1 MPFPSMLVE
10 EVMSV
15 VARLPTKPGIV
26 LVHFSKVLVM
36 SVHVQKSSIDPAE
49 WHEMR
54 FAVIVLAVA
63 ELLGP
68 GAYRAVPRTAAMAPM
83 VETTRVIE
91 GRIATDEA
99 ETGAT
104 WAVDVIGAALATE
117 SYSAPRA

>member
-10 EVMSV
+10 DVMSV

-54 FAVIVLAVA
+54 FAVVLSVVA
-63 ELLGP
+63 ELLRP
-68 GAYRAVPRTAAMAPM
+68 GAYCAASWTAAMAPR
-83 VETTRVIE
+83 TRN
-91 GRIATDEA
+91 
-99 ETGAT
+99 
-104 WAVDVIGAALATE
+104 LKMC
-117 SYSAPRA
+117 

>member
-1 MPFPSMLVE
+1 MLVE

-15 VARLPTKPGIV
+15 VASLPTKPGIV
-26 LVHFSKVLVM
+26 LVHISEVLVM

-68 GAYRAVPRTAAMAPM
+68 GAYRAVPWTAAMAPM

-104 WAVDVIGAALATE
+104 WAVNVVGAALATE